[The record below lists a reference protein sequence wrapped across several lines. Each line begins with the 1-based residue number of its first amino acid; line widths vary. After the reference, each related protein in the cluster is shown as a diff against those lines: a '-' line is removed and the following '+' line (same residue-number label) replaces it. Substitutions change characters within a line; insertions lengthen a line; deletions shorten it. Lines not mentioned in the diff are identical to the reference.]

1 MSLIKQLWI
10 GIIVLLLLALGGSFA
25 ISITS
30 AKNYLEEQ
38 LRVKNMDNAT
48 SLALSMSQMEKDPI
62 TLELLI
68 SAQFDTGHY
77 EYITLVDPQ
86 KKILVERRYEA
97 TDNGQATDNEKA
109 TSNEKTA
116 INEKTTNNK
125 IISNVPNWFTQ
136 LVNFSAEPGIAQ
148 IQDGWQQYGT
158 LTVKSHSRYA
168 WQALWNSTSQLL
180 TWFVVAALLGGIV
193 GTFVLKF
200 ISSPLNTVIKQAEA
214 IGQRRFVTS
223 DEPKTTEFQRLVRAM
238 NTLSHSVKIML
249 EKETKQLDKLRRE
262 SQLDSLTELPNR
274 NHFLNLLESKLNRD
288 DSDSSGV
295 IAIVRF
301 LNLTDINNHLGRA
314 AADHALLQIAGVL
327 HQFIERYPNSHA
339 GRLNG
344 SDFILA
350 ISGNPSAETIG
361 TELSEQLSAQLNQEE
376 LRSIQLPIAAS
387 TYSCGEKRNELL
399 HKLDGALA
407 QAELKGN
414 RALITFNN
422 THQPLAHRNLS
433 DWREAITH
441 ALEHK
446 KIQLAQFPVSS
457 PAGELIHF
465 ESPVRLLLDDDWQP
479 AGYFMPWAA
488 RLGIMP
494 FIDLEVIKTALA
506 NSTQTAA
513 IAINISADSLC
524 SATFREHAIS
534 LLNHSP
540 DKTKHVWLEFPE
552 SCALR
557 HMAELRSFTNSLRAL
572 GCHVG
577 LEHAGLEFTKIR
589 ELQDIGL
596 HYLKIDGAII
606 RNIDTNI
613 GNQQFLSGLCKIGHS
628 LGIMMIAEGVNSKAE
643 KEKLEQLNIDGFTG
657 PGV

>member
-10 GIIVLLLLALGGSFA
+10 GIIVLLLLALGGSFI
-25 ISITS
+25 ISIMS
-30 AKNYLEEQ
+30 AKSYLEEQ
-38 LRVKNMDNAT
+38 LHVKNMDNAT
-48 SLALSMSQMEKDPI
+48 SLALSISQMEKDPV

-77 EYITLVDPQ
+77 EYIRLVDPQ
-86 KKILVERRYEA
+86 KKILVERHYEE
-97 TDNGQATDNEKA
+97 NK
-109 TSNEKTA
+109 SNPQLSK
-116 INEKTTNNK
+116 
-125 IISNVPNWFTQ
+125 VPNWFIH
-136 LVNFSAEPGIAQ
+136 LVNFDAEPGVAQ
-148 IQDGWQQYGT
+148 IQDGWQQFGT

-180 TWFVVAALLGGIV
+180 SWFVIAAILSGII
-193 GTFVLKF
+193 GTVILKF

-238 NTLSHSVKIML
+238 NALSQSVKIML
-249 EKETKQLDKLRRE
+249 EKETKQLEKLRRE
-262 SQLDSLTELPNR
+262 SQLDPLTELPNR

-288 DSDSSGV
+288 DSDSTGV
-295 IAIVRF
+295 LAVMRF
-301 LNLTDINNHLGRA
+301 LNLAEFNNHLGRA

-327 HQFIERYPNSHA
+327 HQFISRYPGSHA

-344 SDFILA
+344 SDFMLV
-350 ISGNPSAETIG
+350 ISGNPSAEAIG
-361 TELSEQLSAQLNQEE
+361 SELSEQLNAQLGEHD
-376 LRSIQLPIAAS
+376 LRTIQIPVAVCIYHS
-387 TYSCGEKRNELL
+387 GEKRNELL

-414 RALITFNN
+414 RALIILN
-422 THQPLAHRNLS
+422 TSSQPIMHRNLT
-433 DWREAITH
+433 DWRDAITH
-441 ALEHK
+441 ALQLK
-446 KIQLAQFPVSS
+446 KLQLAHFPVRT
-457 PAGELIHF
+457 PAGDILHI

-494 FIDLEVIKTALA
+494 VIDLEVIKSALA
-506 NSTQTAA
+506 SIQNESS
-513 IAINISADSLC
+513 IAINISAESLC
-524 SATFREHAIS
+524 NADFREQALALLKLS
-534 LLNHSP
+534 LN
-540 DKTKHVWLEFPE
+540 KTNRLWLEFPE

-557 HMAELRSFTNSLRAL
+557 HMAELRSFTNVLRTL

-577 LEHAGLEFTKIR
+577 LEHVGLEFTKIR

-606 RNIDTNI
+606 RDIDSNI
-613 GNQQFLSGLCKIGHS
+613 GNQNFLSGLCKIGRS
-628 LGIMMIAEGVNSKAE
+628 LGMVVIAEGVRSEAE
-643 KEKLEQLNIDGFTG
+643 KEKLIQLDIDGLTG
-657 PGV
+657 PGI

>member
-38 LRVKNMDNAT
+38 LRVKNLDNAT
-48 SLALSMSQMEKDPI
+48 SLALSISQMEKDPI

-77 EYITLVDPQ
+77 EYITLTDPQ
-86 KKILVERRYEA
+86 KKALVERRYEE
-97 TDNGQATDNEKA
+97 NQHK
-109 TSNEKTA
+109 KT
-116 INEKTTNNK
+116 
-125 IISNVPNWFTQ
+125 SNVPEWFTH
-136 LVNFSAEPGIAQ
+136 LVNFDAAPGIAQ

-180 TWFVVAALLGGIV
+180 LWFVVAAILSGLI
-193 GTFVLKF
+193 GTFILKF

-238 NTLSHSVKIML
+238 NTLSQSVKTML
-249 EKETKQLDKLRRE
+249 EKETKQLEKLRRE
-262 SQLDSLTELPNR
+262 SQLDSLTDLPNR

-288 DSDSSGV
+288 DSDSAGV

-301 LNLTDINNHLGRA
+301 LNLADINNHLGRA

-327 HQFIERYPNSHA
+327 HQFILHYPGSHA

-344 SDFILA
+344 SDFMLV
-350 ISGNPSAETIG
+350 ISGNPSAEAIG
-361 TELSEQLSAQLNQEE
+361 SELSEQLNAQLNENE
-376 LRSIQLPIAAS
+376 LRTIQLPIAVC
-387 TYSCGEKRNELL
+387 TYNRGEKRNELL

-414 RALITFNN
+414 RALITLNS
-422 THQPLAHRNLS
+422 TQQPLAHRNLS
-433 DWREAITH
+433 DWREAITQ
-441 ALEHK
+441 ALAQK
-446 KIQLAQFPVSS
+446 KLQLAQFPVFS

-494 FIDLEVIKTALA
+494 AIDLEVIRTAL
-506 NSTQTAA
+506 NNLDKGSA
-513 IAINISADSLC
+513 IAINISADALC
-524 SATFREHAIS
+524 SATFREQAIS
-534 LLNHSP
+534 LLNRSL
-540 DKTKHVWLEFPE
+540 DKSHHLWLEFPE

-557 HMAELRSFTNSLRAL
+557 HMAELRSFTNSLRAI
-572 GCHVG
+572 GCRVG
-577 LEHAGLEFTKIR
+577 LEHVGLEFTKIR

-606 RNIDTNI
+606 RDIDSDN

-628 LGIMMIAEGVNSKAE
+628 LGILMIAEGVNSKAE
-643 KEKLEQLNIDGFTG
+643 KEKLEQLGIDGLTG

>member
-38 LRVKNMDNAT
+38 LRVKNIDNAT
-48 SLALSMSQMEKDPI
+48 SLALSISQMQKDPV

-77 EYITLVDPQ
+77 EFITLTDPQ
-86 KKILVERRYEA
+86 KKILVTRRYEENQSNTKIA
-97 TDNGQATDNEKA
+97 T
-109 TSNEKTA
+109 
-116 INEKTTNNK
+116 
-125 IISNVPNWFTQ
+125 VPNWFTK
-136 LVNFSAEPGIAQ
+136 LVNFNAEPGIAQ

-158 LTVKSHSRYA
+158 LSVKSHSRYA
-168 WQALWNSTSQLL
+168 WQALWDSTSQLL
-180 TWFVVAALLGGIV
+180 TWFVIAAVLSGLLG
-193 GTFVLKF
+193 TFILKF
-200 ISSPLNTVIKQAEA
+200 ISSPLDTVIKQAEA

-223 DEPKTTEFQRLVRAM
+223 TEPKTTEFQRLVRAM
-238 NTLSHSVKIML
+238 NTLSQSVKTML
-249 EKETKQLDKLRRE
+249 EKETKQLEKLRRE
-262 SQLDSLTELPNR
+262 SQLDTLTELPNR

-288 DSDSSGV
+288 DSDSVGV
-295 IAIVRF
+295 VAIVRF
-301 LNLTDINNHLGRA
+301 LNLAELNNHLGRA

-327 HQFIERYPNSHA
+327 HQFISRYPGSHA

-344 SDFILA
+344 SDFILVIA
-350 ISGNPSAETIG
+350 SNPSAETIG
-361 TELSEQLSAQLNQEE
+361 AELSEQLNAQLNDNE
-376 LRSIQLPIAAS
+376 LRTIQLPIAVCP
-387 TYSCGEKRNELL
+387 YNRGEKRNELL

-414 RALITFNN
+414 RALITLTNN
-422 THQPLAHRNLS
+422 HQPLTHRNLS
-433 DWREAITH
+433 DWREAITQ
-441 ALEHK
+441 AVEFK
-446 KIQLAQFPVSS
+446 KLQLAHFPVRS
-457 PAGELIHF
+457 PSGEIIHF
-465 ESPVRLLLDDDWQP
+465 EAPVRLLLDDDWQP

-494 FIDLEVIKTALA
+494 AIDLEVIKTALA
-506 NSTQTAA
+506 TLNKKSP

-524 SATFREHAIS
+524 SANFREQAIS
-534 LLNHSP
+534 LLNHALAKAS
-540 DKTKHVWLEFPE
+540 HLWLEFPE

-557 HMAELRSFTNSLRAL
+557 HMAELRSFTNSLRAI

-577 LEHAGLEFTKIR
+577 LEHVGLEFTKIR

-606 RNIDTNI
+606 RDIDTNT

-628 LGIMMIAEGVNSKAE
+628 LGMLMIAEGVHSKAE
-643 KEKLEQLNIDGFTG
+643 KEKLEQLDIDGFTG
-657 PGV
+657 PGI

>member
-1 MSLIKQLWI
+1 
-10 GIIVLLLLALGGSFA
+10 
-25 ISITS
+25 
-30 AKNYLEEQ
+30 
-38 LRVKNMDNAT
+38 
-48 SLALSMSQMEKDPI
+48 MEKDPV

-77 EYITLVDPQ
+77 EFITLTDPQ
-86 KKILVERRYEA
+86 KKTLVERHFEE
-97 TDNGQATDNEKA
+97 NKLNEKK
-109 TSNEKTA
+109 S
-116 INEKTTNNK
+116 
-125 IISNVPNWFTQ
+125 SNVPAWFTR
-136 LVNFSAEPGIAQ
+136 LVNFNAAPGIAQ

-180 TWFVVAALLGGIV
+180 TWFVVAAILSGLV
-193 GTFVLKF
+193 GTFILKF

-238 NTLSHSVKIML
+238 NTLSQSVKTML
-249 EKETKQLDKLRRE
+249 EKETKQLEKLRRE
-262 SQLDSLTELPNR
+262 SQLDALTELPNR

-288 DSDSSGV
+288 DSDSAGV

-301 LNLTDINNHLGRA
+301 LNLADINNHLGRA
-314 AADHALLQIAGVL
+314 AADHALLQIAGVF
-327 HQFIERYPNSHA
+327 HQFISRYPGSHA

-344 SDFILA
+344 SDFILV
-350 ISGNPSAETIG
+350 ISSNPSAETIG
-361 TELSEQLSAQLNQEE
+361 AELSEQLSAQLNTDE
-376 LRSIQLPIAAS
+376 LRTIQLPVAVC
-387 TYSCGEKRNELL
+387 TYNRGEKRNELL

-414 RALITFNN
+414 RAIITLNN

-433 DWREAITH
+433 DWREAITQ

-446 KIQLAQFPVSS
+446 KLQLAQFPVSS
-457 PAGELIHF
+457 PDGELIHF

-494 FIDLEVIKTALA
+494 AIDLEVIKTALTTLDKK
-506 NSTQTAA
+506 SA

-524 SATFREHAIS
+524 SATFREQAIS
-534 LLNHSP
+534 LLNHSL
-540 DKTKHVWLEFPE
+540 DKAKYLWLEFPE

-557 HMAELRSFTNSLRAL
+557 HIAELRSFTNSLRAI

-577 LEHAGLEFTKIR
+577 LEHVGLEFTKIR
-589 ELQDIGL
+589 ELQDMGL

-606 RNIDTNI
+606 RDIDSNT

-628 LGIMMIAEGVNSKAE
+628 LGMLMIAEGVNSKEE
-643 KEKLEQLNIDGFTG
+643 KEKLEQLNIDGLTG
-657 PGV
+657 PGI

>member
-25 ISITS
+25 ISIMS
-30 AKNYLEEQ
+30 AKSYLEEQ

-48 SLALSMSQMEKDPI
+48 SLALSMSQMEKDPV

-77 EYITLVDPQ
+77 EYITLSDPQ
-86 KKILVERRYEA
+86 KNILVTRRYEENKNA
-97 TDNGQATDNEKA
+97 PL
-109 TSNEKTA
+109 TA
-116 INEKTTNNK
+116 
-125 IISNVPNWFTQ
+125 SVPAWFTH
-136 LVNFSAEPGIAQ
+136 LVNFDAEPGIAQ
-148 IQDGWQQYGT
+148 IQNGWQQFGT

-180 TWFVVAALLGGIV
+180 TWFVVAAILSGLI
-193 GTFVLKF
+193 GTFILKF
-200 ISSPLNTVIKQAEA
+200 ISSPLDTVIKQAEA

-238 NTLSHSVKIML
+238 NTLSHSVKTML
-249 EKETKQLDKLRRE
+249 EKETKQLEKLRRE

-274 NHFLNLLESKLNRD
+274 NHFLNLLESKLNRN
-288 DSDSSGV
+288 DSDSFGV
-295 IAIVRF
+295 IAIIRF
-301 LNLTDINNHLGRA
+301 LNLTELNNQLGRA
-314 AADHALLQIAGVL
+314 TADHALLQIAAVL
-327 HQFIERYPNSHA
+327 HQFIGRYPGSYA

-344 SDFILA
+344 SDFMLV
-350 ISGNPSAETIG
+350 ISSNPSAEAVG
-361 TELSEQLSAQLNQEE
+361 SELSEQLNAQLSGDE
-376 LRSIQLPIAAS
+376 LRNIQLPIAVC
-387 TYSCGEKRNELL
+387 TYNSGEKRNELL

-414 RALITFNN
+414 RALVTITSS
-422 THQPLAHRNLS
+422 HQPLAHRNLNE
-433 DWREAITH
+433 WRETITH
-441 ALEHK
+441 ALQLK
-446 KIQLAQFPVSS
+446 KLQLAQFPVRNSNGDILHYE
-457 PAGELIHF
+457 A
-465 ESPVRLLLDDDWQP
+465 PVRLLLDDDWQP

-494 FIDLEVIKTALA
+494 AIDLEVIKAALA
-506 NSTQTAA
+506 ALDKGAA

-524 SATFREHAIS
+524 NATFREQALS
-534 LLNHSP
+534 LLNHSLA
-540 DKTKHVWLEFPE
+540 KTSGLWLEFPE

-557 HMAELRSFTNSLRAL
+557 HMAELRSFTNSLRAI
-572 GCHVG
+572 GCHIG
-577 LEHAGLEFTKIR
+577 LEHVGLEFTKIR

-606 RNIDTNI
+606 RDIDSNQ
-613 GNQQFLSGLCKIGHS
+613 GNQNFLSGLCKIGHS
-628 LGIMMIAEGVNSKAE
+628 LGMLMIAEGVNSPAE
-643 KEKLEQLNIDGFTG
+643 KEKLLQLDIDGFTG

>member
-48 SLALSMSQMEKDPI
+48 SLALSISQMEKDPV

-77 EYITLVDPQ
+77 EFITLTDPQ
-86 KKILVERRYEA
+86 EKILVERRYEENPHN
-97 TDNGQATDNEKA
+97 TK
-109 TSNEKTA
+109 SF
-116 INEKTTNNK
+116 
-125 IISNVPNWFTQ
+125 NVPAWFTG
-136 LVNFSAEPGIAQ
+136 LVNFSATPGIAQ

-168 WQALWNSTSQLL
+168 WQALWNSTLQLL
-180 TWFVVAALLGGIV
+180 MWFVIAAIMSGLI
-193 GTFVLKF
+193 GTFILKF
-200 ISSPLNTVIKQAEA
+200 ISSPLNIVIKQAEA

-238 NTLSHSVKIML
+238 NTLSQSVKTML
-249 EKETKQLDKLRRE
+249 EKETKQLEKLRRE
-262 SQLDSLTELPNR
+262 SQLDALTELPNR

-288 DSDSSGV
+288 DSDSAGV

-301 LNLTDINNHLGRA
+301 LNLADINNHLGRA

-327 HQFIERYPNSHA
+327 HQFIGRYPGSHA

-344 SDFILA
+344 SDFILV
-350 ISGNPSAETIG
+350 ISSNPSAETIG
-361 TELSEQLSAQLNQEE
+361 SELSEQLSAQLNTDE
-376 LRSIQLPIAAS
+376 LRTIQLPIAVC
-387 TYSCGEKRNELL
+387 TYNRGEKRNELL

-414 RALITFNN
+414 RAIITLNN
-422 THQPLAHRNLS
+422 SHQPLAHRNLS
-433 DWREAITH
+433 DWREAITQ

-457 PAGELIHF
+457 PDGELIHF

-494 FIDLEVIKTALA
+494 FIDLEVIKAALT
-506 NSTQTAA
+506 NSNKASA

-524 SATFREHAIS
+524 SATFREQAIS
-534 LLNHSP
+534 LLNHSL
-540 DKTKHVWLEFPE
+540 DKAKHLWLE
-552 SCALR
+552 
-557 HMAELRSFTNSLRAL
+557 
-572 GCHVG
+572 
-577 LEHAGLEFTKIR
+577 
-589 ELQDIGL
+589 
-596 HYLKIDGAII
+596 
-606 RNIDTNI
+606 
-613 GNQQFLSGLCKIGHS
+613 
-628 LGIMMIAEGVNSKAE
+628 
-643 KEKLEQLNIDGFTG
+643 
-657 PGV
+657 

>member
-48 SLALSMSQMEKDPI
+48 SLALSMSQMEKDPV

-77 EYITLVDPQ
+77 EFITLTDPQ
-86 KKILVERRYEA
+86 QKTLVERHFEEKEL
-97 TDNGQATDNEKA
+97 TDKK
-109 TSNEKTA
+109 S
-116 INEKTTNNK
+116 
-125 IISNVPNWFTQ
+125 SNVPAWFTR
-136 LVNFSAEPGIAQ
+136 LVNFNAAPGIAQ

-168 WQALWNSTSQLL
+168 WQALWDSTSQLL
-180 TWFVVAALLGGIV
+180 TWFVIAAIMSGLI
-193 GTFVLKF
+193 GTFILKF

-238 NTLSHSVKIML
+238 NTLSQSVKTML
-249 EKETKQLDKLRRE
+249 EKETKQLEKLRRE
-262 SQLDSLTELPNR
+262 SQLDALTELPNR

-288 DSDSSGV
+288 DSDSAGV

-301 LNLTDINNHLGRA
+301 LNLADINNHLGRA

-327 HQFIERYPNSHA
+327 HQFIGRYPGSHA

-344 SDFILA
+344 SDFILV
-350 ISGNPSAETIG
+350 ISNNPSAETIG
-361 TELSEQLSAQLNQEE
+361 SELSEQLSAQLNENE
-376 LRSIQLPIAAS
+376 LRTIQLPIAVC
-387 TYSCGEKRNELL
+387 TYNRGEKRNELL

-414 RALITFNN
+414 RAIIVLNN

-433 DWREAITH
+433 DWRDAITQ
-441 ALEHK
+441 ALAQK

-494 FIDLEVIKTALA
+494 SIDLEVIKAAITSS
-506 NSTQTAA
+506 NRTTA

-524 SATFREHAIS
+524 NATFREQAIS
-534 LLNHSP
+534 LLNHSL
-540 DKTKHVWLEFPE
+540 DKAKYLWIEFPE

-557 HMAELRSFTNSLRAL
+557 HMAELRSFTNSLRAI

-577 LEHAGLEFTKIR
+577 LEHVGLEFTKIR

-606 RNIDTNI
+606 RDIDSNN

-628 LGIMMIAEGVNSKAE
+628 LGMLMIAEGVNSKAE
-643 KEKLEQLNIDGFTG
+643 KEKLEQLDIDGFTG